1 MRFDVAKVVNMT
13 MFRTTFMSL
22 DAAFQNKDCKK
33 HVQQISKP
41 VNLAHFDWIC
51 TGTNPYNKDIYWLFT
66 LTFWSIAFFLSI
78 FFFSFF
84 LFHLLLLSF
93 VFLLVLVGCISSLP
107 QLAWDQKFCL
117 VHGINIS
124 FPIASRYCR
133 ITCSGNSFFRLW
145 RCHIH

>member
-1 MRFDVAKVVNMT
+1 LKLDFNLLQTVFSNVMRFDVAKVVNMT

-78 FFFSFF
+78 FFFLFSFSIF
-84 LFHLLLLSF
+84 FYFRLSF
-93 VFLLVLVGCISSLP
+93 CGFLWVASLAYP
-107 QLAWDQKFCL
+107 NLLGTK
-117 VHGINIS
+117 S
-124 FPIASRYCR
+124 FV
-133 ITCSGNSFFRLW
+133 
-145 RCHIH
+145 